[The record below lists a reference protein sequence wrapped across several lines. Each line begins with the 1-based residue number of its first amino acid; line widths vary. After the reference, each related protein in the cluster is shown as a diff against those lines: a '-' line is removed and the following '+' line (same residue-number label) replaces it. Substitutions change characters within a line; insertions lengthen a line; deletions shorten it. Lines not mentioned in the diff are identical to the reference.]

1 MIILVGVTIAI
12 AVNGG
17 LFERAEEA
25 RYKTQVEI
33 DRETLLSEVAAAYD
47 IPTGHINFEKL
58 NEGINNIEFTG
69 ENGEYT
75 SKSGNKFY
83 VNETSGIITLAT
95 D

>member
-1 MIILVGVTIAI
+1 MIILAGVTIAI

-33 DRETLLSEVAAAYD
+33 DRETLLSEVAGAYN
-47 IPTGHINFEKL
+47 IQTGRIDFEVL

-69 ENGEYT
+69 ENGVYK
-75 SKSGNKFY
+75 SKAGNTFY
-83 VNETSGIITLAT
+83 VNEKSGIITLAT
-95 D
+95 E